1 MPMYQRFGTL
11 LEGPFFENEQ
21 GQVQEY
27 DPNLIRRGEPLPGDA
42 IVYDVTAR
50 GWVRFTVYELLTAS
64 LRFRLILHN
73 PLNLSIP
80 NAVYTRRAYVPND
93 VYSRFFI

>member
-1 MPMYQRFGTL
+1 MYQRFGTL

-50 GWVRFTVYELLTAS
+50 G
-64 LRFRLILHN
+64 
-73 PLNLSIP
+73 
-80 NAVYTRRAYVPND
+80 
-93 VYSRFFI
+93 